1 MNPRSASTAPS
12 DTKKSNNRLRGSR
25 VWRFWGISG
34 RIHSVTRFTKPFAH
48 IRPNRGVLEPCYPS
62 SASGGVRP
70 CAVALQPTLHEPHQP
85 PARSL
90 IRPSPSSAELL
101 ICLRLGYPGQHA
113 LTELQRSG
121 HPGVVSSGIEAH
133 RTYRKL
139 LSRRPSDGD
148 RVLLTA
154 VASPAFLSEE
164 YWRQDLR
171 GSDDWLYGHVF
182 KVTLVWR
189 ALEPLH
195 TVESRQRA
203 EPILATTMIV
213 R

>member
-1 MNPRSASTAPS
+1 
-12 DTKKSNNRLRGSR
+12 
-25 VWRFWGISG
+25 
-34 RIHSVTRFTKPFAH
+34 
-48 IRPNRGVLEPCYPS
+48 
-62 SASGGVRP
+62 
-70 CAVALQPTLHEPHQP
+70 
-85 PARSL
+85 
-90 IRPSPSSAELL
+90 
-101 ICLRLGYPGQHA
+101 
-113 LTELQRSG
+113 
-121 HPGVVSSGIEAH
+121 VVSSGIEAH

-148 RVLLTA
+148 RALLTA

-182 KVTLVWR
+182 KVTLAWR